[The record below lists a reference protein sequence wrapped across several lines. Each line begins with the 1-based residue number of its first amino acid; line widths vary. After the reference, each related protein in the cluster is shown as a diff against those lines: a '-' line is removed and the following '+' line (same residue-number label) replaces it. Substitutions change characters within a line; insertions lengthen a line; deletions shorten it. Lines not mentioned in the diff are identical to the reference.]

1 VVPVV
6 ARLIVAQQVPVFLVK
21 EIMAVRLVLVEMLF
35 LAVAGVVLE
44 QLD

>member
-6 ARLIVAQQVPVFLVK
+6 ARLIVVRQVLAFLVK
-21 EIMAVRLVLVEMLF
+21 GMAAVRLVLVETLF
-35 LAVAGVVLE
+35 LVVAGVVLE